1 LGRRRALA
9 VKQQVAEGTWVFQG
23 QHVEFVGHGQHD
35 IKAASGPEFVF
46 TRRQPTLARL
56 RLALGAVP
64 VSARVVGDG
73 LMTAVRAGIAM
84 AAERF
89 MNAVLGSQSP
99 STLFLKWCY

>member
-1 LGRRRALA
+1 
-9 VKQQVAEGTWVFQG
+9 
-23 QHVEFVGHGQHD
+23 VGHREHD
-35 IKAASGPEFVF
+35 IKAASGQEFVF

-89 MNAVLGSQSP
+89 MNAVLGSRSP